1 MRLQFLYTLC
11 CNPYTLLS
19 EIPEQT
25 KYLSVVDLKDGF
37 YCLPLMEESQ
47 FIFALE
53 DSTQPSSQLS
63 WAVCPWYLVTVLFY
77 LDSLSQDPQSFRSSE
92 VVVLQYVNDIFL
104 CAETEEVV
112 CEPQRFL
119 KHSGS
124 LWLQGIKRKDSAL
137 STIRLIWA

>member
-1 MRLQFLYTLC
+1 MC
-11 CNPYTLLS
+11 CNPYTLLF

-25 KYLSVVDLKDGF
+25 KHSSVTDLKDGF
-37 YCLPLMEESQ
+37 YSVPLVEESQ
-47 FIFALE
+47 FMFAFE
-53 DSTQPSSQLS
+53 DPTQPASQLS
-63 WAVCPWYLVTVLFY
+63 WAVCPQYLLTVLSY

-104 CAETEEVV
+104 CVETEEVV
-112 CEPQRFL
+112 HESQRFF

-124 LWLQGIKRKDSAL
+124 LWLQGIKRKDSGL